1 MNKTKLAQALDDSH
15 RHIGELEELQQKW
28 QVEVGVARQRRE
40 EMQQQLG
47 VEQSKVKELQQML
60 ERSQLQQQKKEKEVE
75 ALKLQLIDVR
85 KKTAKLDH
93 SVTASAD
100 TDTLDK
106 PQIQFLKQA
115 IYHYLTDYHA
125 EEQVRAIVSIL
136 DFSVQE
142 RKSIYSKLHDRKMR
156 AGHS

>member
-1 MNKTKLAQALDDSH
+1 MNKTKLAQALDDSL

-28 QVEVGVARQRRE
+28 QVEVGVARKRRE
-40 EMQQQLG
+40 EMQQQLQ
-47 VEQSKVKELQQML
+47 VEQSKVKELQQIL
-60 ERSQLQQQKKEKEVE
+60 ERTQLQQDKKEKEVE
-75 ALKLQLIDVR
+75 SLKLQLIEAR
-85 KKTAKLDH
+85 KKTAKVDH
-93 SVTASAD
+93 GTTAS

-106 PQIQFLKQA
+106 PQLQFLKQA

-142 RKSIYSKLHDRKMR
+142 RKTIYSKLHDNRMR
-156 AGHS
+156 ASHT

>member
-47 VEQSKVKELQQML
+47 VEQSKVKELQRML

-85 KKTAKLDH
+85 KKTTKLDH

-100 TDTLDK
+100 ILDK

-142 RKSIYSKLHDRKMR
+142 RKTIYGKLHDRKMR
-156 AGHS
+156 ASHS

>member
-40 EMQQQLG
+40 EMQQVLQL
-47 VEQSKVKELQQML
+47 EQSKVKELQGML
-60 ERSQLQQQKKEKEVE
+60 EHAQLQQKEKEREVE
-75 ALKLQLIDVR
+75 QLKLQLIDIR
-85 KKTAKLDH
+85 KKNTRLDH
-93 SVTASAD
+93 SATSTSA
-100 TDTLDK
+100 LDDS
-106 PQIQFLKQA
+106 QIQFLKQA

-136 DFSVQE
+136 DFTVQE
-142 RKSIYSKLHDRKMR
+142 RKTVYSKLHDHKMR
-156 AGHS
+156 ISHSW